1 MNVSTYMGWFLIF
14 LVYQKEDQIGHFN
27 SFLVRDDDHNRSFFF
42 IRLIEVM
49 LKLLLVFGV
58 LGKCYKPHT
67 HKSV

>member
-1 MNVSTYMGWFLIF
+1 MGWFLIF
-14 LVYQKEDQIGHFN
+14 LVYPKKKKEEDQIGHFN
-27 SFLVRDDDHNRSFFF
+27 SFLVHDDDHNRSFFF
-42 IRLIEVM
+42 IRLIKVM